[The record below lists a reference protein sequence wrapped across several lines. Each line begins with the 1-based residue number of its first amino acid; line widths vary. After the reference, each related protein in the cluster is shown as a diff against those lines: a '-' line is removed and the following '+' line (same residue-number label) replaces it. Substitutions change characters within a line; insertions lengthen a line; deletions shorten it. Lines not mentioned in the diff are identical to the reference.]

1 MILRCFDRAFSRM
14 DEESFVGL
22 MLQAIPSR
30 PERAR
35 EIRAANLGL
44 PAPAEA

>member
-1 MILRCFDRAFSRM
+1 M
-14 DEESFVGL
+14 DEEPFVRL
-22 MLQAIPSR
+22 MLQEIPPR

-44 PAPAEA
+44 PLPVEA